1 MYPHSWE
8 STPHPPKAFSIATI
22 RIVAQDHKD
31 HHRNLLSA
39 YVTLVF
45 PLPAI
50 AVYEV
55 DAFILTWLV
64 RH

>member
-1 MYPHSWE
+1 M
-8 STPHPPKAFSIATI
+8 
-22 RIVAQDHKD
+22 VAQDHKD
-31 HHRNLLSA
+31 HHHNPFSA

-45 PLPAI
+45 PLLAI